1 MPEVLDAIKQRRS
14 IRKYLPQQV
23 PSELV
28 EEVLVAA
35 GWAPSAHNSQPW
47 RFIVLEDVLV
57 KRTLADAMADAW
69 VADLAKVGLT
79 VQADMRK
86 ERVERFADAPVLIL
100 ACSTMESLRK
110 FPDEKR
116 QRNEHD
122 LAMQSLGAA
131 MQNLLL
137 MAHTAGLGACWFCAP
152 GFCKETVRKVMKIPG
167 VVEPEA
173 FVIMGYSAETPVVPT
188 KKSIGEYCFV
198 DEWGRK
204 L

>member
-1 MPEVLDAIKQRRS
+1 MSDLLDAIKQRRS
-14 IRKYLPQQV
+14 IRKYLPRKV

-28 EEVLVAA
+28 EKVLVTA

-47 RFIVLEDVLV
+47 RFIVLEDALV

-137 MAHTAGLGACWFCAP
+137 TAHAAGLGACWFCAP
-152 GFCKETVRKVMKIPG
+152 GFCKETVRRVLKIPDA
-167 VVEPEA
+167 VEPEA
-173 FVIMGYSAETPVVPT
+173 LVIMGYPAEKPEVPP
-188 KKSIGEYCFV
+188 KKFDCFYYNIYGEN
-198 DEWGRK
+198 K
-204 L
+204 